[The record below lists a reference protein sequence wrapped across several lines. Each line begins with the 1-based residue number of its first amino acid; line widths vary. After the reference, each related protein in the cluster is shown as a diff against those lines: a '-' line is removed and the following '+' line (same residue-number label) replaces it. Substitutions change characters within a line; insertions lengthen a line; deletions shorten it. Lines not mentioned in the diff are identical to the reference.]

1 MGGFVNSLI
10 MKDLS
15 DNDMRYKYEYYNRD
29 LVEVVTIIATFS
41 QIFCAIESNNKNDK
55 SK

>member
-15 DNDMRYKYEYYNRD
+15 DNAMRFKYEYYNREKD
-29 LVEVVTIIATFS
+29 T
-41 QIFCAIESNNKNDK
+41 
-55 SK
+55 

>member
-15 DNDMRYKYEYYNRD
+15 DNDMRFKYEDKVR
-29 LVEVVTIIATFS
+29 IIV
-41 QIFCAIESNNKNDK
+41 
-55 SK
+55 

>member
-15 DNDMRYKYEYYNRD
+15 DNDMRFKY
-29 LVEVVTIIATFS
+29 
-41 QIFCAIESNNKNDK
+41 
-55 SK
+55 